1 MPNTKSAEKRN
12 KTNLVRNE
20 RNRIRRSTM
29 RTAIKKLRKAE
40 SYEAAVALLP
50 EVFSTIDK
58 NAKVHVIH
66 PRTAARY
73 KSRLSLFVQTLQ
85 KPAKTEP
92 KA

>member
-12 KTNLVRNE
+12 KTNQVRNE

-58 NAKVHVIH
+58 NAKVRVIH

-73 KSRLSLFVQTLQ
+73 KSRLSLFVQTLK
-85 KPAKTEP
+85 KPVETQA
-92 KA
+92 